1 VFAFS
6 ASSNR
11 DSFSQSTSLK
21 MRRDALYLLWAAF
34 AAFTHAASDHG
45 EPGAPTATIDAGIV
59 IGKTTQLPA
68 ATAAVNQFL
77 GIPFAKSPPAR
88 FMPAEKPDKFKE
100 PIVATSWSP
109 ACIQQFVCKTGRFP
123 SQ

>member
-1 VFAFS
+1 MRLDAISLVW
-6 ASSNR
+6 AS
-11 DSFSQSTSLK
+11 F
-21 MRRDALYLLWAAF
+21 AAF
-34 AAFTHAASDHG
+34 AHAAADHD
-45 EPGAPTATIDAGIV
+45 APTATIEAGIV

-88 FMPAEKPDKFKE
+88 FMPAEKPDRFKE

-109 ACIQQFVCKTGRFP
+109 ACIQQFVCKTRYFP
-123 SQ
+123 RNQQELLC